1 MSVLFLSVF
10 WQTVEVCPN
19 GKKSFLCRRFLNT
32 STTTYCLLW
41 RKSSKKTWCFRKK
54 ERAICFFLLDFNIN
68 QVDHFFRMV
77 GVMRCLS
84 SVEWCT
90 KGLKEDYFQWVFQV
104 EVVRNATK
112 VPVER

>member
-1 MSVLFLSVF
+1 ML
-10 WQTVEVCPN
+10 
-19 GKKSFLCRRFLNT
+19 
-32 STTTYCLLW
+32 
-41 RKSSKKTWCFRKK
+41 
-54 ERAICFFLLDFNIN
+54 FLLDFNIN
-68 QVDHFFRMV
+68 QVNHFFRMV

-90 KGLKEDYFQWVFQV
+90 KGFKEGYFQWVFQV